1 MGLGKTTIALS
12 IIEEARLPTLVIA
25 PKTVCESVWQFEH
38 KKWEHLQNLDVKFIQ
53 GNPRQRADVLKNK
66 ADVFVVSLDNFVWL
80 VEVLEKV
87 WPFKMLIVDE
97 SSRFKDP
104 STKRFKAMKK
114 VVRLFDRRIILT
126 GTPTPNTI
134 ADLWGQMALV
144 DLGERLGKSL
154 TAFRTE
160 YLMPGK
166 IDPRTRVVWQWK
178 VKPGAEKIIQ
188 NKISDIAFSLRAED
202 YLTIP
207 ERINVHHSIQWTDR
221 KPYDKLRRDMVVQI
235 KGEEFTAVT
244 AAALVNKLLQYT
256 GGHLYHE
263 DTFTQINKDKINFL
277 SDIMEDRDEPTIIF
291 YHYKSSLK
299 LLKDTFPNAKQYEP
313 HIIRDW
319 NDGRIPILLLH
330 PQSAGLGLNLQCN
343 THAVAHIVFY
353 DLPWSSELYLQ
364 SIARVHRQ
372 GQSKPVIV
380 SHLLMDNSIDA
391 KVLEVLDGKISL
403 QNAVMEGLSL

>member
-1 MGLGKTTIALS
+1 MGLGKTAIALT

-25 PKTVCESVWQFEH
+25 PKTVCESVWQNEH

-66 ADVFVVSLDNFVWL
+66 ADIFVVSLDNFVWL
-80 VEVLEKV
+80 VDTLEKV
-87 WPFKMLIVDE
+87 WPFKMLIIDE

-114 VVRLFDRRIILT
+114 VVRQFDRRIILT

-134 ADLWGQMALV
+134 ADLWGQIAIV

-160 YLMPGK
+160 YLMPAK
-166 IDPRTRVVWQWK
+166 MDPRTRVVWQWK
-178 VKPGAEKIIQ
+178 TKPGAEKIIQ
-188 NKISDIAFSLRAED
+188 NKISDIAYSLRAED

-207 ERINVHHSIQWTDR
+207 EKINVKYNIQWTDR
-221 KPYDKLRRDMVVQI
+221 KPYDELKKDMVVQI

-256 GGHLYHE
+256 GGHLYNE

-277 SDIMEDRDEPTIIF
+277 KEIMEDRDEPTIIF

-299 LLKDTFPNAKQYEP
+299 LLLETFPNAKQYNP
-313 HIIRDW
+313 TVLKDW
-319 NDGRIPILLLH
+319 SAGQIPILLLH

-343 THAVAHIVFY
+343 THAIAHITFY

-372 GQSKPVIV
+372 GQTKPVVV
-380 SHLLMDNSIDA
+380 SHLLMDKSIDE

-403 QNAVMEGLSL
+403 QEAILEGFSL